1 MNFELGS
8 DEEALIEAV
17 RDALSRTDTLAAA
30 RSTLDG
36 APPVHLW
43 KEAVRGGWT
52 DMPGLLYA
60 VLVLIECGRRLAP
73 TGLLGHLTVT
83 SVLRDPALL
92 DGTHRAAYIPAS
104 GAEYVP
110 DAVGADVFVVG
121 TADGLFRAEDVT
133 VTPVGEY
140 DPSRP
145 LGTVHFRLGEAIPGD
160 VWHAENV
167 GQTLLAAEALGAA
180 EAALHMPSSMPSSA
194 RLSGGRSAPFK
205 PSSTSSPMRCGS
217 RRTPVRCCTT
227 PRMRPK
233 ANPTSSASPR
243 TRQGLPPIRPSM

>member
-104 GAEYVP
+104 GAEYRSTSKTAMP
-110 DAVGADVFVVG
+110 TTAANESAANGASCRGKGVTVSQFFG
-121 TADGLFRAEDVT
+121 TAGL
-133 VTPVGEY
+133 Y
-140 DPSRP
+140 
-145 LGTVHFRLGEAIPGD
+145 
-160 VWHAENV
+160 W
-167 GQTLLAAEALGAA
+167 
-180 EAALHMPSSMPSSA
+180 
-194 RLSGGRSAPFK
+194 SGR
-205 PSSTSSPMRCGS
+205 
-217 RRTPVRCCTT
+217 
-227 PRMRPK
+227 
-233 ANPTSSASPR
+233 
-243 TRQGLPPIRPSM
+243 